1 MVATFTV
8 SRLAR
13 QFGVAPQKIS
23 DLFYRRKLSDSD
35 CPVVDGRRQIP
46 ADYVPT
52 VERVLRE
59 HGVLKNQ
66 EAGHAS

>member
-1 MVATFTV
+1 MGTFTV

-13 QFGVAPQKIS
+13 QFDVAPQKIS
-23 DLFYRRKLSDSD
+23 DLFYRRKLSDSV

-59 HGVLKNQ
+59 NGILSSPD
-66 EAGHAS
+66 ASQ

>member
-1 MVATFTV
+1 MGTFTV

-13 QFGVAPQKIS
+13 QFDVAPQKIS
-23 DLFYRRKLSDSD
+23 DLFYRRKLSDSI

-59 HGVLKNQ
+59 TGIL
-66 EAGHAS
+66 ASRGLSQ

>member
-1 MVATFTV
+1 MGTFTV

-13 QFGVAPQKIS
+13 QFDVPPQKIS
-23 DLFYRRKLSDSD
+23 DLFYRRKLSDSV

-59 HGVLKNQ
+59 NGILANPDTS
-66 EAGHAS
+66 E

>member
-1 MVATFTV
+1 METFTV

-13 QFGVAPQKIS
+13 RFDVPPQKIS
-23 DLFYRRKLSDSD
+23 DLFYRRKLSDSV

-46 ADYVPT
+46 AEYVPT

-59 HGVLKNQ
+59 NGVLVNPAAT
-66 EAGHAS
+66 E